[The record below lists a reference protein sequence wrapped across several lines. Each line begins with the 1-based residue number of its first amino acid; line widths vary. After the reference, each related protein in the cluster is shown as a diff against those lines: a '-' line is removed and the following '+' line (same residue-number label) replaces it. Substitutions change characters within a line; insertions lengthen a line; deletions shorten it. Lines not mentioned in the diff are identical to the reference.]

1 MVHKRWEVKG
11 GVAMNSLGGKFAG
24 VLRWVTHGT
33 VDLMLPQTCGG
44 CNKATPVHLGLCT
57 ECNLALLSVVGLP
70 YCKRC
75 GSTLGPN
82 IPEYPDGCS
91 FCPNPIP
98 RFDTVVRLGPYT
110 ALLKYAIRQ
119 LKYRDGL
126 GMGRR
131 LGRMLGESIRQ
142 TNTIH
147 SKADVIVPIPMH
159 WVRRLGRPVDH
170 SSVLAKSLSRELQIP
185 VERLLKRIRNTP
197 PQVHFSRTQRFANI
211 RGAFRGVKGKQLEGT
226 HVLLV
231 DDVTTTGATAGKAA
245 RVLLNG
251 GASRVSLAVMAKSEP
266 ARAYTQHWQG
276 S

>member
-1 MVHKRWEVKG
+1 MVHKRREFSG
-11 GVAMNSLGGKFAG
+11 GSAMNSIGQNFAIA
-24 VLRWVTHGT
+24 LRWMTHGA

-44 CNKATPVHLGLCT
+44 CNKATPVHFGLCD
-57 ECNLALLSVVGLP
+57 ECNLDLLSLVGLP

-98 RFDTVVRLGPYT
+98 RFDSVARLGPYT
-110 ALLKYAIRQ
+110 SLLKYAIRQ
-119 LKYRDGL
+119 LKYRDQL

-131 LGRMLGESIRQ
+131 LVRMLGESISQ
-142 TNTIH
+142 TNTPH
-147 SKADVIVPIPMH
+147 RNADVIVPIPMH
-159 WVRRLGRPVDH
+159 WIRRLDRRTDH
-170 SSVLAKSLSRELQIP
+170 SAVLAKSLSRELKIP

-197 PQVHFSRTQRFANI
+197 PQVHFTRTQRFANI
-211 RGAFRGVKGKQLEGT
+211 RGAFRAVKGKRLEGA

-231 DDVTTTGATAGKAA
+231 DDVTTTGATAGEAA

-251 GASRVSLAVMAKSEP
+251 GAARVSLSVIAKSEP
-266 ARAYTQHWQG
+266 ARAYTQHWDTA
-276 S
+276 